1 MTLFSAIFIFFMVM
15 DPIGNIPCFMSALK
29 NVAPEKRRRII
40 IRENII
46 ALVAIVVFFFA
57 GPYILKFLQIS
68 EPALTMAG
76 GIVLFL
82 IALKMIFPPQH
93 QDEEF
98 DQEPFIFPLAIP
110 YIAGP
115 SLMATEMLIM
125 SKDPARWNIW
135 LSAVV
140 IAWTASG
147 IILLLSPTI
156 ISIAGEKVVKAGER
170 LMGLI
175 LTAVSIEMIMKGV
188 IKFMEAY
195 KS

>member
-1 MTLFSAIFIFFMVM
+1 MVM

-29 NVAPEKRRRII
+29 NVPPERRRFII
-40 IRENII
+40 LRENII
-46 ALVAIVVFFFA
+46 ALVAIVVFLFA
-57 GPYILKFLQIS
+57 GPYILKFLHIS
-68 EPALTMAG
+68 EPALTTAG

-93 QDEEF
+93 VDEEF
-98 DQEPFIFPLAIP
+98 DQEPFIFPLAVP

-125 SKDPARWNIW
+125 SKDPGKWNIW

-140 IAWTASG
+140 IAWIASG
-147 IILLLSPTI
+147 IILFLSPSI
-156 ISIAGEKVVKAGER
+156 ISIAGEKVVKASER

-188 IKFMEAY
+188 IKFMEVS
-195 KS
+195 KG

>member
-1 MTLFSAIFIFFMVM
+1 MVM

-29 NVAPEKRRRII
+29 NVAPEKRCGII

-46 ALVAIVVFFFA
+46 ALVAIVVFLFA
-57 GPYILKFLQIS
+57 GPYMLKFLQIS

-82 IALKMIFPPQH
+82 IALKMIFPLQH

-135 LSAVV
+135 LAAVV

-147 IILLLSPTI
+147 IILSFSSTI
-156 ISIAGEKVVKAGER
+156 ISLVGEKVVKAGER

-188 IKFMEAY
+188 IKFLELY